1 MRHERFPRRSFL
13 AANCECVHGRSGL
26 PIVRQVRAPARSHAA
41 LLLVAKGHR
50 GGGHACHFGRY
61 RATGAA
67 PSDSRPAD
75 SVIVRVRVRAVAR
88 VRARVRTTVPSAQC
102 SAYGTGASQHPQAGW
117 PHESTAAALPP
128 LPHEPRR
135 HGRAAAIAPQ
145 RVGPQRHGHCGGR
158 GEMGGAEARAIAHHV
173 CNMVH
178 HAATVTPRCNSVHDV
193 ATWYTA
199 KRRAARGRS
208 RGACRWLAAHRGGAC
223 GRLHAPPCPCPTVTA
238 LGLRAAAGP
247 RRSGGRR
254 RGCNGANKRTGMGAT
269 RRGWPAGL
277 RGDRLL
283 GTGCSRARRSRR
295 SCCT

>member
-117 PHESTAAALPP
+117 RTSRPQLLFHHFHTSLADTAVPPPSLLNASALNGTATAEAAAKWA
-128 LPHEPRR
+128 EQRR
-135 HGRAAAIAPQ
+135 VP
-145 RVGPQRHGHCGGR
+145 
-158 GEMGGAEARAIAHHV
+158 
-173 CNMVH
+173 
-178 HAATVTPRCNSVHDV
+178 
-193 ATWYTA
+193 
-199 KRRAARGRS
+199 
-208 RGACRWLAAHRGGAC
+208 
-223 GRLHAPPCPCPTVTA
+223 
-238 LGLRAAAGP
+238 
-247 RRSGGRR
+247 
-254 RGCNGANKRTGMGAT
+254 
-269 RRGWPAGL
+269 
-277 RGDRLL
+277 
-283 GTGCSRARRSRR
+283 
-295 SCCT
+295 

>member
-1 MRHERFPRRSFL
+1 M

-67 PSDSRPAD
+67 PPDFRPAD
-75 SVIVRVRVRAVAR
+75 SVIVRSCVRVPAVAR
-88 VRARVRTTVPSAQC
+88 VRAHYSALGSVLSVRNGCLTAPS
-102 SAYGTGASQHPQAGW
+102 GW
-117 PHESTAAALPP
+117 LAHESTAAALPP

-135 HGRAAAIAPQ
+135 YGRAAAFAPQ

-208 RGACRWLAAHRGGAC
+208 RGACRWLAAHSCGGAC
-223 GRLHAPPCPCPTVTA
+223 GRLLP
-238 LGLRAAAGP
+238 RSAAARSAMPMPSGHRFGASRCRRPAPIGRQAP
-247 RRSGGRR
+247 RLQRR
-254 RGCNGANKRTGMGAT
+254 KRTGIGAT

>member
-1 MRHERFPRRSFL
+1 M

-67 PSDSRPAD
+67 PPDFRPAD
-75 SVIVRVRVRAVAR
+75 SVIVRSCVRVRAVAR
-88 VRARVRTTVPSAQC
+88 VRAHYSALGSVLSVRNGCLTAPS
-102 SAYGTGASQHPQAGW
+102 GW
-117 PHESTAAALPP
+117 LAHESTAAALPP

-208 RGACRWLAAHRGGAC
+208 RGACRWLAAHRAVVGAGGCCRAAP
-223 GRLHAPPCPCPTVTA
+223 LHAPQRPCPVVTA
-238 LGLRAAAGP
+238 WGFVLPPARADRRQAPRLQAATL
-247 RRSGGRR
+247 RR
-254 RGCNGANKRTGMGAT
+254 RKRTGIGAT
-269 RRGWPAGL
+269 RRGVLAYAA
-277 RGDRLL
+277 
-283 GTGCSRARRSRR
+283 TVC
-295 SCCT
+295 